1 MSIQIRRRRDTA
13 ANNAVFLGG
22 QGEIVV
28 DTTNNRMILHDGATV
43 GGWAAAKLCEVMT
56 LAAFTPQVVVTSQTI
71 NAPGFYVVAQAGIT
85 LTLAAF
91 AGVLIVKDQ
100 TGSNAPN
107 IGISA
112 TIDGRAGGTLIAN
125 PNESLSLVWSSQRGT
140 WLLF

>member
-13 ANNAVFLGG
+13 DNNAVFLGG

-28 DTTNNRMILHDGATV
+28 DTTNNRMIVHDGVTV

-56 LAAFTPQVVVTSQTI
+56 LAAFTPQIVATSQTI
-71 NAPGFYVVAQAGIT
+71 DAPGFYVVTQAGIT

-91 AGVLIVKDQ
+91 AGVLTIKDQ
-100 TGSNAPN
+100 TRSSAPN
-107 IGISA
+107 IKIAAMVDGLAGGA
-112 TIDGRAGGTLIAN
+112 TIASPKA
-125 PNESLSLVWSSQRGT
+125 SLSLVWSSQLGT